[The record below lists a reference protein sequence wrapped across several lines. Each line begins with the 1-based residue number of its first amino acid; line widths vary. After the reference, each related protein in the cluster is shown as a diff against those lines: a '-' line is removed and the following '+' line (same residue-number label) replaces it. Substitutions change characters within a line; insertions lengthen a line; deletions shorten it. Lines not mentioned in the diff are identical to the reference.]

1 MQGIF
6 MILFFIMLGFF
17 CEMGKDLYHWFWQ
30 GDR

>member
-6 MILFFIMLGFF
+6 MIFFIMLGFF
-17 CEMGKDLYHWFWQ
+17 GEMGKDLYHWFWK